1 MSGVSAIRRLHLPSY
16 VNRTACADNEA
27 KGDNVMG
34 VSGEGKCVYY
44 PADPAPMRWERVND
58 GECEASADPLRAK
71 WPTQQA
77 CEAASK
83 QAGFVCVQSPT
94 PGRQFCSS
102 APPGGEYGPECPSPS
117 TNLTC
122 VKARFSSL
130 AACQAQCFVSA
141 G

>member
-1 MSGVSAIRRLHLPSY
+1 MSAIRRLHLPSY

-71 WPTQQA
+71 WPTQQ
-77 CEAASK
+77 
-83 QAGFVCVQSPT
+83 
-94 PGRQFCSS
+94 
-102 APPGGEYGPECPSPS
+102 ECPSPA